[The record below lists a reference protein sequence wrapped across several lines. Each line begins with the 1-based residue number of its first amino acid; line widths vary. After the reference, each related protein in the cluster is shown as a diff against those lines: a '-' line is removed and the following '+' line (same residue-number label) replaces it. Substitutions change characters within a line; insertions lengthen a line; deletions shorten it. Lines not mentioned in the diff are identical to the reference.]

1 MNEEFNIVD
10 KALER
15 INEFN
20 IQSNPFLEEEILY
33 KIKNS
38 KNNNKISIYGFCSLI
53 VILAFITVTFVV
65 LFASSQNNIELISR
79 NEYLNSIANYYSIC
93 NFLN

>member
-20 IQSNPFLEEEILY
+20 IQTSPFFEEKILN

-38 KNNNKISIYGFCSLI
+38 KNNNKIIIYGFCSLI

-65 LFASSQNNIELISR
+65 LFASSPNNIELISR